1 MHNPVKPAAFDVPDT
16 AEFHY
21 FTYFLAHFRL
31 VAVDFTVFALGL
43 RVKGAFFIASHC
55 ISKQFS
61 TCGAKLICASV
72 VFTAENP
79 YETP

>member
-1 MHNPVKPAAFDVPDT
+1 MQNPVKPATFDVPDT

-43 RVKGAFFIASHC
+43 RVKGAFFVTLQGIG
-55 ISKQFS
+55 KEFS
-61 TCGAKLICASV
+61 T
-72 VFTAENP
+72 F
-79 YETP
+79 